1 MRVLIMLFDSIWN
14 QEVVRLWNRRSVMMN
29 EKEKKEKE
37 SKKNL
42 SELEEADLRIR
53 RNTELTNTIRLDT
66 QEEIAN
72 FWEDYDGKASNFFHF
87 FMTIWKVMR
96 I

>member
-1 MRVLIMLFDSIWN
+1 MRVLIMLFDSLCN

-53 RNTELTNTIRLDT
+53 RNAELTNTIRLDT

-72 FWEDYDGKASNFFHF
+72 FWEDYDGKE
-87 FMTIWKVMR
+87 
-96 I
+96 

>member
-1 MRVLIMLFDSIWN
+1 
-14 QEVVRLWNRRSVMMN
+14 MMN

-53 RNTELTNTIRLDT
+53 RNAELTNTIRLDT

-72 FWEDYDGKASNFFHF
+72 FWEDYDGKE
-87 FMTIWKVMR
+87 
-96 I
+96 